1 MYIRLPWTRAHH
13 DRRAMAATNTLVHHA
28 AMAKVAEWLGESD
41 VATTRRY
48 DQRQSRLE
56 ESLTAQCSMARR
68 STARRSPREASMDR
82 VPAYPRYDWWEDV
95 PPHLTTRTTLN
106 RLGLRPAP
114 GQLPI
119 NARGSSWSHGVA
131 RAQRSCTGDA
141 SQRRGPGAALTL
153 ATSSGTTPVRSH
165 GAGGRRHAL
174 Q

>member
-1 MYIRLPWTRAHH
+1 
-13 DRRAMAATNTLVHHA
+13 
-28 AMAKVAEWLGESD
+28 
-41 VATTRRY
+41 
-48 DQRQSRLE
+48 
-56 ESLTAQCSMARR
+56 
-68 STARRSPREASMDR
+68 MDR

-95 PPHLTTRTTLN
+95 PPHRTTRTTLN

-131 RAQRSCTGDA
+131 RAQRSRTGDA

-153 ATSSGTTPVRSH
+153 STSSGTTLVRSH